1 MATYFARASGNINGA
16 IWATTPTGTAAT
28 ATFTSTDV
36 LCANGISAI
45 VINVNT
51 TVAQIR
57 NDAFNDGANTATAGG
72 GFSLSP
78 GVTLTANLIRGASTL
93 LSITATGTYTINGS
107 VTSSG
112 PAGFGISFSGLGTL
126 NLTGSVSC
134 LAGTGVMA
142 GIQCNGAGTL
152 NITGNVTGGSSSAFN
167 AGLFIDG
174 HSGPIN
180 ITGDVIGGT
189 VAHGFHFNGGTPPI
203 TITGNVIGAAV
214 SGITLLANNNQ
225 SITVNGA
232 AVGGT
237 LAPGLQVA
245 NAGTCIVTRAKA
257 SATQPGV
264 NGGTIGVR
272 VTEVEYGDN
281 GMSPT
286 TGIIFF
292 TPSTSNIA
300 LVQMVGGTTAG
311 TKKTLVDPISTGF
324 YPATGDVRSGTTY
337 AGGTRTGTLAVPAA
351 SLVAAGVAVDNTT
364 GTAAIT
370 STAMQTACSS
380 ALTAFASGRLADVAT
395 TATTGQ
401 QIADA
406 TW

>member
-1 MATYFARASGNINGA
+1 MPTYFARASGNINGA

-28 ATFTSTDV
+28 ATFTAADV
-36 LCANGISAI
+36 LCANGISTIA
-45 VINVNT
+45 INVNT

-57 NDAFNDGANTATAGG
+57 NDAFNDGTNTATAGG
-72 GFSLSP
+72 AFSLAS
-78 GVTLTANLIRGASTL
+78 GVTLNANLICQNTNLMTFSA
-93 LSITATGTYTINGS
+93 AGTYTINGS
-107 VTSSG
+107 VTSNG
-112 PAGFGISFSGLGTL
+112 TGFCIVHNAGTL
-126 NLTGSVSC
+126 NITGAVSH
-134 LAGTGVMA
+134 AAATSSGA
-142 GIQCNGAGTL
+142 GINFGAGGTL
-152 NITGNVTGGSSSAFN
+152 NITGNVSGGSGGSLT
-167 AGLFIDG
+167 AGIYNNGGF
-174 HSGPIN
+174 GPVN
-180 ITGDVIGGT
+180 ITGDVSAGT
-189 VAHGFHFNGGTPPI
+189 AGPGISFNLGNPQI
-203 TITGNVIGAAV
+203 TVTGNVYGNGVAGIAV
-214 SGITLLANNNQ
+214 NTVTNPIVTINGTAFGGLA
-225 SITVNGA
+225 G
-232 AVGGT
+232 
-237 LAPGLQVA
+237 PGLSISI
-245 NAGTCIVTRAKA
+245 AGTYTVTRAKA
-257 SATQPGV
+257 SATQPGIAAS
-264 NGGTIGVR
+264 TFGVR

-281 GMSPT
+281 GFPPT
-286 TGIIFF
+286 TGITLF

-324 YPATGDVRSGTTY
+324 YPAVGDVRSGTSY